1 MKALDAFDFT
11 DLNIKNDSKIKNW
24 KSEREN
30 DIEVILLGEEK
41 VGKTQIINQL
51 QYKEFNE
58 NYTKTL
64 STNKNCKTIKIEE
77 EENIKSKNL
86 NIYDLPGA
94 KQFRSINNTFLKS
107 SNIILLIYDITNFES
122 FIELYNW
129 NELLNKKKNILK
141 CVIGNKNDLLEKREI
156 SQEDGKN
163 FADKIEALFFET
175 NAKDYIKI
183 DDIFTKIVSE
193 YSLFYEKKMKKNI
206 QFI

>member
-1 MKALDAFDFT
+1 MKALDTFDYT
-11 DLNIKNDSKIKNW
+11 DLNIRNDLKIRNW

-51 QYKEFNE
+51 QYKKFNE

-77 EENIKSKNL
+77 EKNIKSKNL

-94 KQFRSINNTFLKS
+94 KQFRSINNTFLKT

-129 NELLNKKKNILK
+129 NELLNEKKNILK

-206 QFI
+206 L

>member
-1 MKALDAFDFT
+1 MKALDAFDYT
-11 DLNIKNDSKIKNW
+11 DLNIRNDSKIKNW

-94 KQFRSINNTFLKS
+94 KQFRSINNTF
-107 SNIILLIYDITNFES
+107 
-122 FIELYNW
+122 
-129 NELLNKKKNILK
+129 
-141 CVIGNKNDLLEKREI
+141 
-156 SQEDGKN
+156 
-163 FADKIEALFFET
+163 
-175 NAKDYIKI
+175 
-183 DDIFTKIVSE
+183 
-193 YSLFYEKKMKKNI
+193 
-206 QFI
+206 